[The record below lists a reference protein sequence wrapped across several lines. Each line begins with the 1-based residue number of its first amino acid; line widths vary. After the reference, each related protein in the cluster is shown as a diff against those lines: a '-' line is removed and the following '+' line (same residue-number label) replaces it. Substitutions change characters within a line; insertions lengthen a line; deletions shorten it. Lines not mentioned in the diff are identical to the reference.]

1 MNPTVSYHSESQK
14 LPACEQIVDSRTGL
28 NTEKVDMETVEGRIS
43 HNQDLNQETSNT
55 ECSTSITTSLI
66 LSSAVS
72 EAGNPVS
79 SPEQSDQT
87 LDSKNKMDEGI
98 PPHFIMTHS
107 NIPLE
112 ELCRTFQKSTDL
124 NSPIENPKACQD
136 SVGIPTLQDNIN
148 NNGISLDDAMTT
160 NIAPKTDDEI
170 SVISQAGS
178 HDNNSSSDEKD
189 EDTMQGPQS
198 TKSNHKKNRK
208 KREQKKKDRKRRKEN
223 RGKPDKELYDP
234 SPGKKGK
241 KGTNSKNNNDAES
254 QGAKKEAGTCTS
266 TDDKINN
273 DDKQN
278 QDVNIPVSVKKQFY

>member
-14 LPACEQIVDSRTGL
+14 LPACEQIVDSQTGL

-43 HNQDLNQETSNT
+43 DNQDLNQETSNT
-55 ECSTSITTSLI
+55 ECSSSITTSLI

-107 NIPLE
+107 NLPLE
-112 ELCRTFQKSTDL
+112 EFCRTFQKSTDL

-136 SVGIPTLQDNIN
+136 SVSIPTLQDNIN
-148 NNGISLDDAMTT
+148 NNRESLDDAMAT

-170 SVISQAGS
+170 SVVSQAGS

-189 EDTMQGPQS
+189 EDTTQGPQS
-198 TKSNHKKNRK
+198 TKSNQKKKLNRK
-208 KREQKKKDRKRRKEN
+208 KKEQKKKERKRRKEN

-241 KGTNSKNNNDAES
+241 KGTDSKNNNEAES
-254 QGAKKEAGTCTS
+254 EGAKKEAGTCTS

-278 QDVNIPVSVKKQFY
+278 QDVNIPVSVKK

>member
-28 NTEKVDMETVEGRIS
+28 NTEKVDMETVEDRIS
-43 HNQDLNQETSNT
+43 DNQDLNQETLKT

-72 EAGNPVS
+72 EAGNLVS

-87 LDSKNKMDEGI
+87 LDSKNIMDEGI
-98 PPHFIMTHS
+98 PPHFIMT
-107 NIPLE
+107 NPTIPLD
-112 ELCRTFQKSTDL
+112 ELCRTFQKSTNL
-124 NSPIENPKACQD
+124 NSPIENPKVCQD
-136 SVGIPTLQDNIN
+136 SVSISTLQDNIN
-148 NNGISLDDAMTT
+148 NNRESLDDAMAT

-170 SVISQAGS
+170 SVVSQAGS